1 MKRIKKDEYILCWK
15 VLDMYGDSDFLRRIC
30 KFPNHIFQFN
40 KQFLENQFLTDNGK
54 LIIQR
59 IDKTYFE
66 VIKKVS
72 SFEFLMWQWLTF
84 AKQKGYIDEF
94 RYESETFVIQ
104 DTVEHYFTKEMK
116 TKTKQNKKVIISEIK
131 YTPDFYIKTTPK
143 LKEEFPNFMDDLK
156 LIPFNEDNEFYLD
169 VKSKSN
175 FGKNSSNASFPP
187 KRAMLYNKEG
197 IYVTKTTLDIK
208 KNWFTYL
215 FVPNEMAYMKDRKKL
230 TLKKKFKNCKI
241 I

>member
-15 VLDMYGDSDFLRRIC
+15 VLDMYGDSDFLCRIC

-84 AKQKGYIDEF
+84 AKQKGYIEEF
-94 RYESETFVIQ
+94 RYESETFVVQ

-156 LIPFNEDNEFYLD
+156 LIPFNGDNEFYLD
-169 VKSKSN
+169 IKSKSN

-215 FVPNEMAYMKDRKKL
+215 FVPNEMAYMKGRKKL

>member
-1 MKRIKKDEYILCWK
+1 MKRIKKDEYILCWEIFN
-15 VLDMYGDSDFLRRIC
+15 LYDGTFESLG

-40 KQFLENQFLTDNGK
+40 KQFLENQFLDGDGK
-54 LIIQR
+54 LFIQR
-59 IDKTYFE
+59 IDETYFE

-84 AKQKGYIDEF
+84 AKQKGYIEEF
-94 RYESETFVIQ
+94 RYESETFVVQ

-156 LIPFNEDNEFYLD
+156 LIPFNGDNEFYLD
-169 VKSKSN
+169 IKSKSN

-215 FVPNEMAYMKDRKKL
+215 FVPNEMAYMKGRKKL

>member
-1 MKRIKKDEYILCWK
+1 MKRIKKDEYILCLK
-15 VLDMYGDSDFLRRIC
+15 VLDMYGDSDFLCRIC

-84 AKQKGYIDEF
+84 AKQKGYIEEF
-94 RYESETFVIQ
+94 RYESETFVVQ

-156 LIPFNEDNEFYLD
+156 LIPFNGDNEFYLD
-169 VKSKSN
+169 IKSKSN

-215 FVPNEMAYMKDRKKL
+215 FVPNEMAYMKGRKKL

>member
-15 VLDMYGDSDFLRRIC
+15 VLDMYGDSDFLCRIC

-94 RYESETFVIQ
+94 RYESETFVVQ

-156 LIPFNEDNEFYLD
+156 LIPFNGDNEFYLD
-169 VKSKSN
+169 IKSKSN

-197 IYVTKTTLDIK
+197 IYVTKITLDIK

-215 FVPNEMAYMKDRKKL
+215 FVPNEMAYMKGRKKL